1 MAQVNVLTA
10 FPRRASLPPTLGALG
25 NEAATRV
32 RPHIPYLSIMNLRLV
47 LASSSTYRK
56 ALLERFALD
65 FYTFSPDVDES
76 PLPDETPAELAKRL
90 ARDKSTAAAK
100 HFPSALIIGS
110 DQVASRDNAIIG
122 KPGDTHA
129 CVEQLVRASGQRMDF
144 LTGLCVLNTE
154 SGAAQLDVI
163 RFSVVFRDLTR
174 QQVKTYVAREQPFD
188 CAGGFRSEGLGI
200 GLFERLEGD
209 DPTALIGLP
218 LIRLSEM
225 LRSEGLDVL
234 LQS

>member
-1 MAQVNVLTA
+1 
-10 FPRRASLPPTLGALG
+10 
-25 NEAATRV
+25 
-32 RPHIPYLSIMNLRLV
+32 MNPQLI
-47 LASSSTYRK
+47 LASSSVYRK

-65 FYTFSPDVDES
+65 FLTFSPDVDES
-76 PLPDETPAELAKRL
+76 PRPDEVPAELAKRL
-90 ARDKSTAAAK
+90 ARDKAAAAAK
-100 HFPSALIIGS
+100 HFPSALIVGS
-110 DQVASRDNAIIG
+110 DQVASRDDSIIG

-129 CVEQLVRASGQRMDF
+129 CEEQLIRASGRRMDF
-144 LTGLCVLNTE
+144 LTGLCLLNTE
-154 SGAAQLDVI
+154 TGAVHVDVI
-163 RFSVVFRDLTR
+163 RFGVVFRDLTR
-174 QQVKTYVAREQPFD
+174 QQVKTYIAREQPLD

-234 LQS
+234 LQP